1 MCRERDGRLRPHAR
15 GAHEPECGRTGQRA
29 GIRTVALS
37 LSRTLTMNIQALKT
51 LLVDDLRGL
60 RAAHR
65 CSVERLEGF
74 PVAALVPQVAAA
86 RERFLQETYGQI
98 TELEGMFTRLAWPS
112 TGGVCGG
119 VRGILEELD
128 GVAARESGAY
138 PPILGDS
145 RFLSVLWKL
154 LQYRM
159 AACRVA
165 MVTAHVLESW
175 GIEEMLKASWERDRA
190 FERVLSD
197 LMGQVLR
204 LACAETPAEANRAV
218 EVLA

>member
-1 MCRERDGRLRPHAR
+1 
-15 GAHEPECGRTGQRA
+15 
-29 GIRTVALS
+29 
-37 LSRTLTMNIQALKT
+37 MNIQALKT

-74 PVAALVPQVAAA
+74 SAAALVPRVAAA
-86 RERFLQETYGQI
+86 RERFLHETYAQI
-98 TELEGMFTRLAWPS
+98 ADLEDMFTRLDWPS
-112 TGGVCGG
+112 TGGACGG
-119 VRGILEELD
+119 VQGILEELD
-128 GVAARESGAY
+128 TVAARESGAY

-154 LQYRM
+154 LQHRM
-159 AACRVA
+159 AACRVT

-175 GIEEMLKASWERDRA
+175 GIEEMLKAAWERDRA
-190 FERVLSD
+190 FERVLSE
-197 LMGQVLR
+197 LMAQVLR

-218 EVLA
+218 ELLA